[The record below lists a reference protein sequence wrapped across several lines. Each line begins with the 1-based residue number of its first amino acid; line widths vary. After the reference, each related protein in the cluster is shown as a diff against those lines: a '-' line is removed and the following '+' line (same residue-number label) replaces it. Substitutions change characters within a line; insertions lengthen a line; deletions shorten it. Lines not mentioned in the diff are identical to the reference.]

1 MKILDRYILGKYLT
15 TFFFCLILFMV
26 IVIVVDISE
35 KTDDFVKSKLGV
47 WQIFTDYYL
56 GFIPRFA
63 GMLFPL
69 FIFISVIF
77 FTSKMAGRSE
87 IIAILSSGVSFA
99 RFCVPYVIGGLLL
112 SLLLWF
118 STQTMI
124 PKANYKWATFQKRYI
139 DGNTAAGMLQSS
151 YKQNIYFRMD
161 SDSYMGIR
169 GYDTVS
175 KTGSGFYV
183 QKFNGNK
190 LVYNLR
196 ATSFSWDSARRQWN
210 LSNVQ
215 ERYFNETNEAVKSA
229 TSLSMKYNFKPVDLG
244 KDDYLK
250 DQMSTRELNDFISKE
265 KQRGSEMLGTLLVE
279 RYNRDALPV
288 SVFILTMIAVSMSS
302 RKVRGGSG
310 AHLAVG
316 VVISVIYILLSRISV
331 VFATKGNF
339 SPFLAAWTPNLLFG
353 LLAIYL
359 FRRASK

>member
-1 MKILDRYILGKYLT
+1 
-15 TFFFCLILFMV
+15 MV

-35 KTDDFVKSKLGV
+35 KTDDFVKSKLGA
-47 WQIFTDYYL
+47 WQIFTQYYL

-99 RFCVPYVIGGLLL
+99 RFCVPYIIGGALL
-112 SLLLWF
+112 SFVLWF
-118 STQTMI
+118 GSQQII
-124 PKANYKWATFQKRYI
+124 PKANRKWANFQKLYI
-139 DGNTAAGMLQSS
+139 DVNTAAGMMQSS
-151 YKQNIYFRMD
+151 YKQNIYFKMD
-161 SDSYMGIR
+161 TNSYLGIR

-183 QKFNGNK
+183 QKFNKNQ

-196 ATSFSWDSARRQWN
+196 ATSFSWDSAKKQWN
-210 LSNVQ
+210 LANVQ
-215 ERYFNETNEAVKSA
+215 ERYFNEMNEAVKN
-229 TSLSMKYNFKPVDLG
+229 TSSLAMKYNFKPVDLG

-250 DQMSTRELNDFISKE
+250 DQMPTSQLDEFIVKE
-265 KQRGSEMLGTLLVE
+265 KQRGSEMLSTFLFE

-288 SVFILTMIAVSMSS
+288 SVFILTIIGVSMSS

-310 AHLAVG
+310 AHLAIG
-316 VVISVIYILLSRISV
+316 VVISVTYILFSRISV
-331 VFATKGNF
+331 VFATKGSF
-339 SPFLAAWTPNLLFG
+339 SPLLAAWTPNIIFG

-359 FRRASK
+359 FYRAAK